1 MQRMDLRATIRATIR
16 PLPGG
21 LCAALLLLPGWALA
35 ASWQFQVRS
44 PEGQPLTD
52 AVVAVEIKGGS
63 RTSTGRAEMAQR
75 DRQFQPHVLVVQ
87 TGTAVSFP
95 NFDTVRH
102 HVYSF
107 SPIKPFDIKLYSGTP
122 SEPIVFDKPG
132 VAALGCNIHDRM
144 GAFIVVVDTPLF
156 GKTGAQGELS
166 LELPPGEHVL
176 KLWHSSRL
184 QPLLLSEKLSVP
196 AGQAAGQSSLVLAPQ

>member
-1 MQRMDLRATIRATIR
+1 MQRMDLRATNRT
-16 PLPGG
+16 LPGG

-35 ASWQFQVRS
+35 TNWRFEVRN
-44 PEGQPLTD
+44 PQGQPLAD
-52 AVVAVEIKGGS
+52 AVIAVEIKGGA
-63 RTSTGRAEMAQR
+63 RTNSGRAEMAQR
-75 DRQFQPHVLVVQ
+75 ERQFQPHVLVIQ
-87 TGTAVSFP
+87 TGSAVSFP

-122 SEPIVFDKPG
+122 SEPVVFDKPG

-144 GAFIVVVDTPLF
+144 GAFIVVVDTPVF
-156 GKTGAQGELS
+156 GKTGAQGELQ

-176 KLWHSSRL
+176 KLWHPSRL
-184 QPLLLSEKLSVP
+184 QPLLHSQQLSVP
-196 AGQAAGQSSLVLAPQ
+196 AGQAVGQSSLVLAPQ

>member
-1 MQRMDLRATIRATIR
+1 MQPTLPRTIRT
-16 PLPGG
+16 LLGG
-21 LCAALLLLPGWALA
+21 SCAALCLLPSLA
-35 ASWQFQVRS
+35 AAIPWQFQLRTA
-44 PEGQPLTD
+44 EGQPLAE
-52 AVVAVEIKGGS
+52 AVVAVEIKGPARS
-63 RTSTGRAEMAQR
+63 SNGRAEMAQR

-122 SEPIVFDKPG
+122 SEPVVFDKPG

-144 GAFIVVVDTPLF
+144 GAFIVVVDTPVF
-156 GKTGAQGELS
+156 GKTNAQGELS
-166 LELPPGEHVL
+166 LDLPPGEHAL
-176 KLWHSSRL
+176 KLWHPSRL
-184 QPLLLSEKLSVP
+184 QPLLLSQKLTVP
-196 AGQAAGQSSLVLAPQ
+196 AGQASGQSSLVLAPQ